1 MDVYTGALSEPPM
14 DGAIV
19 GPLLAC
25 IISDQFI
32 RLKRGDSH
40 WFERRI
46 GSQRFTDGK
55 FVRTYI
61 HCIRVHCIFSLMPLF
76 FFFVRTVCFMAML

>member
-46 GSQRFTDGK
+46 GSHRFTDGK
-55 FVRTYI
+55 CSPTYNHWFVLCFI
-61 HCIRVHCIFSLMPLF
+61 QNLLFMP
-76 FFFVRTVCFMAML
+76 MLQSN

>member
-1 MDVYTGALSEPPM
+1 MYTGALSEPPM

-25 IISDQFI
+25 IITDQFV

-40 WFERRI
+40 WFERRV
-46 GSQRFTDGK
+46 GPQRFSDGK
-55 FVRTYI
+55 YSQLY
-61 HCIRVHCIFSLMPLF
+61 HG
-76 FFFVRTVCFMAML
+76 